1 MSEPSTAESPA
12 LPEEPVRFPV
22 GTLVFGLVLVLVGAL
37 LLVSLLTGF
46 TFNPGMLAI
55 CVLVAAGLVLV
66 IGGIAASR
74 RHR

>member
-1 MSEPSTAESPA
+1 MSEPTLPETTA

-22 GTLVFGLVLVLVGAL
+22 GTLVFGLVLVLIGAL

-55 CVLVAAGLVLV
+55 GVLVAAGLALV